1 MKTASNLNNDLSLTV
16 ATTLSSI
23 GAFIVGLIKQA
34 DWVLISSVGIP
45 LLIGFL
51 NIIYRH
57 REAKKN
63 TRIQDLKIQQEE
75 AALRQQQETE
85 AHIQRMHE
93 QEFQLAQRT
102 ADRRLELDYEISQRT
117 IQLQQQK
124 IEALTK
130 IANELHLA
138 SEEDKRQLINA
149 LMEQIDGDIKNQ
161 PNLT

>member
-63 TRIQDLKIQQEE
+63 ARIQDLKIQQEE
-75 AALRQQQETE
+75 AALRQQQEAE
-85 AHIQRMHE
+85 AHATRMHE
-93 QEFQLAQRT
+93 QEFKLAQRT